1 MSGGQPLH
9 FAQALPPEEVARA
22 NFYGLLARLFYAPPD
37 ERLLDAIAS
46 SGSIEAEGGGIAAAW
61 QALAA
66 AAGAADTESVREEYE
81 AAFVGTGKAP
91 VTLYTTAYT
100 VRYSSETPLAQLRGE
115 LAAMGLA
122 RRSDAFEPEDH
133 IAGLCDAMR
142 HLIAEQKRDLSE
154 QSRFFG
160 RWLAPAADP
169 LCDAIRTHPGAL
181 FYRYVADFAKSF
193 FRLEHSSFEML

>member
-1 MSGGQPLH
+1 VSGSQPLH
-9 FAQALPPEEVARA
+9 FAATLPPEDVARA

-37 ERLLDAIAS
+37 ASLLQAIAS
-46 SGSIEAEGGGIAAAW
+46 SGSIEAEDGGIAAAW
-61 QALAA
+61 QALAR
-66 AAGAADTESVREEYE
+66 AAGTAAVEQVREEYE
-81 AAFVGTGKAP
+81 ASFIGTGKAP

-100 VRYSSETPLAQLRGE
+100 IRYSSEVPLAELRGE
-115 LAAMGLA
+115 LGRLGLA

-154 QSRFFG
+154 QSRFFS

-169 LCDAIRTHPGAL
+169 LCDAISAHPGAP
-181 FYRYVADFAKSF
+181 FYRHVANFAKSF
-193 FRLEHSSFEML
+193 FHLEHSSFEML